1 MKENE
6 TLNILEDEILG
17 LMERKPPNY
26 EILVTQIKEIIKK
39 TLEEKNE

>member
-17 LMERKPPNY
+17 LMERKPSGY
-26 EILVTQIKEIIKK
+26 ETLISQIKEIIKK